1 MVIPAVDLLRGENL
15 TETVNLKASFGKPG
29 AWMKIL
35 AMIVMDGFDI
45 RMTEIWSRSLNLCH
59 VMQMTWSQ

>member
-1 MVIPAVDLLRGENL
+1 MAIPAVDLLRGGNL

-29 AWMKIL
+29 AWVKIL

-45 RMTEIWSRSLNLCH
+45 RMTEI
-59 VMQMTWSQ
+59 